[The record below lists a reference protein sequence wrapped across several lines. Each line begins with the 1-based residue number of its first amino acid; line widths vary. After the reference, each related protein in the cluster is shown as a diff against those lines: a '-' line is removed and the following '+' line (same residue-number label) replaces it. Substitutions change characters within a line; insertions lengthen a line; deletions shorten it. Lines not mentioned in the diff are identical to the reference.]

1 MYSELYEA
9 WRREIENPQ
18 LQALPGDFYV
28 RVSEYVQRIKENLKL
43 LDPKSLRASLLEREQ
58 RNVNHIVKE
67 LLAVRYRKLLRII
80 SRGKVPS
87 DLLTAEEAKIC
98 EGFFPFT
105 EAYRTLIKTLVEGQ
119 TLEVKPEV
127 EVAGMAPKKVETQ
140 PSHKRVVVRFL
151 KAIPAIIGS
160 DMLTYGPFVA
170 EDVASV
176 PVENA
181 NILVKQGLAQMV
193 EVS

>member
-1 MYSELYEA
+1 MYGELYEA
-9 WRREIENPQ
+9 WRREIENPP
-18 LQALPGDFYV
+18 LQVLPGDFYV
-28 RVSEYVQRIKENLKL
+28 RVSEYVQRIKGNLKM

-80 SRGKVPS
+80 IRGKIPS
-87 DLLTAEEAKIC
+87 ELLTAEEAKIC

-119 TLEVKPEV
+119 TLEAKPEDAV
-127 EVAGMAPKKVETQ
+127 GVIPEKVETQ
-140 PSHKRVVVRFL
+140 PSHKRVAVRFL

-181 NILVKQGLAQMV
+181 SILVKQGLAQMV

>member
-1 MYSELYEA
+1 
-9 WRREIENPQ
+9 
-18 LQALPGDFYV
+18 
-28 RVSEYVQRIKENLKL
+28 
-43 LDPKSLRASLLEREQ
+43 LEREQ

-80 SRGKVPS
+80 SKGKIPS

-105 EAYRTLIKTLVEGQ
+105 EAYRTLIKTLMEGQ
-119 TLEVKPEV
+119 TLEAKLKEV
-127 EVAGMAPKKVETQ
+127 EAVAVTPEKVETQ